1 MIIAIAF
8 YIAFLIAYAVYGYVG
23 IFQLRKT
30 DNMDF
35 TSEHIISLF
44 INVSITIV
52 ILTALAIVLLVNFL

>member
-8 YIAFLIAYAVYGYVG
+8 YITFLIAFAVYGYVG

-35 TSEHIISLF
+35 TSEKIISLF
-44 INVSITIV
+44 INISITIV
-52 ILTALAIVLLVNFL
+52 VLTALAVILELNLL